1 MKEEKKDQKLSKGRG
16 TDKVLRLDNILK
28 LQYGF
33 NILLDLYKDAGWNNN
48 LSIAKDN
55 KGELITLANYV
66 VDLRSNILKN
76 DRNGIFIFDMNLNQE
91 SDNISEILQKLVS
104 PVSIKNELNIQNF
117 KVALLGQAR
126 LKENGHIYFSQ
137 QEKILI
143 GENIRTP
150 IVKLN

>member
-76 DRNGIFIFDMNLNQE
+76 DRNGIFADC
-91 SDNISEILQKLVS
+91 
-104 PVSIKNELNIQNF
+104 
-117 KVALLGQAR
+117 
-126 LKENGHIYFSQ
+126 
-137 QEKILI
+137 KI
-143 GENIRTP
+143 
-150 IVKLN
+150 KLNT

>member
-91 SDNISEILQKLVS
+91 IDNISEILQKLVS
-104 PVSIKNELNIQNF
+104 PVSIKNELISLT
-117 KVALLGQAR
+117 A
-126 LKENGHIYFSQ
+126 FS
-137 QEKILI
+137 
-143 GENIRTP
+143 
-150 IVKLN
+150 IVTSYSSL

>member
-91 SDNISEILQKLVS
+91 IDNISEILQKLVS

-143 GENIRTP
+143 GENI
-150 IVKLN
+150 

>member
-1 MKEEKKDQKLSKGRG
+1 MKEEKRDQKLSKGRG

-91 SDNISEILQKLVS
+91 IDNISEILQKLVS

-143 GENIRTP
+143 GENI
-150 IVKLN
+150 